1 MRAQSSWE
9 TLPSTPLTA
18 ETPIT
23 HRGPQGAQGPGTLGR
38 KSPSHGSLS
47 SHLLSANGSRLLAL
61 PQPVGGEPLPRPSLG
76 PSVARARHA
85 FSPEARHA
93 GQSSRREQLPRLP
106 GCDGMW
112 ESRGRTNACFSEW
125 SWNLHPRTAAPST
138 CQPVTAA
145 GGSVSVHRATRQ
157 GLSTSKEAPGTER
170 SGDWFSGGKVCGP
183 AGRQELEMEP
193 SEASGARP
201 PRSRVHSLPR
211 AFVQGLRRSP
221 CSASGDAG
229 AAGTQRRLWPR
240 PEAARGQTERRGVAR
255 QGFRP
260 GSWLPPPGSTTGC
273 RVRWPCPATSCPC
286 GAFLP

>member
-1 MRAQSSWE
+1 MVRSLPTCFQQTAPGSSLCPSPLEGNPSRARLS
-9 TLPSTPLTA
+9 
-18 ETPIT
+18 
-23 HRGPQGAQGPGTLGR
+23 GPQWRGLVMRLVLKQGTQG
-38 KSPSHGSLS
+38 SP
-47 SHLLSANGSRLLAL
+47 
-61 PQPVGGEPLPRPSLG
+61 
-76 PSVARARHA
+76 VAVSNFR
-85 FSPEARHA
+85 
-93 GQSSRREQLPRLP
+93 
-106 GCDGMW
+106 GCQAATGCGK
-112 ESRGRTNACFSEW
+112 SRGRTNACFSEW
-125 SWNLHPRTAAPST
+125 SWNLHPGTAAPST
-138 CQPVTAA
+138 CQPATAA

-157 GLSTSKEAPGTER
+157 GLSTSKEAPGTGR

-273 RVRWPCPATSCPC
+273 RVRRPCPATSCPC